1 VTSSAGGPAGAA
13 SIEQVQS
20 LALRL
25 AVASA
30 LLAFVLGLY
39 ARTLDLLRTDVP
51 LLASN
56 GRLFWVIS
64 LVAIVAFGFVITQL
78 PAERIRSHSSN
89 PRALTLAANGGI
101 LPALAVTAA
110 VQFVAWDNRIVVL
123 VAAPLLAGAGVFT
136 ASVVRHYLL
145 DGDPTT
151 LAGARLVHLVLTGA
165 VALLTL
171 SLLRGWMGGPGYTLI
186 AVFIV
191 STALLVQAFDGIRAF
206 AIRRMAYALAGG
218 AVVGQVALSMSYL
231 PPSPWVGGA
240 FLTVVFAIVM
250 VTIDAVLARR
260 VTTDLI
266 ARYLGAGVA
275 LCGLLVVLAR

>member
-1 VTSSAGGPAGAA
+1 
-13 SIEQVQS
+13 
-20 LALRL
+20 
-25 AVASA
+25 
-30 LLAFVLGLY
+30 
-39 ARTLDLLRTDVP
+39 
-51 LLASN
+51 
-56 GRLFWVIS
+56 
-64 LVAIVAFGFVITQL
+64 
-78 PAERIRSHSSN
+78 
-89 PRALTLAANGGI
+89 
-101 LPALAVTAA
+101 
-110 VQFVAWDNRIVVL
+110 
-123 VAAPLLAGAGVFT
+123 
-136 ASVVRHYLL
+136 L